1 MTSPVQESFENFE
14 NLKFDP
20 FESKDVLLD
29 DSNDP
34 DKNFYNNIQAVDT
47 QYYLPSEL
55 LSLFEKLHINLEN
68 FSMIHLNIRSA
79 KKIFEKLK
87 DFLSQTGSFLKVLC
101 PTETWIHDRNSE
113 SSPYQLPQYTAI
125 HQNRS
130 PSDKN
135 GRGGGISMCIHDSLS
150 FKS

>member
-55 LSLFEKLHINLEN
+55 LSLSEKLHINSEI
-68 FSMIHLNIRSA
+68 FSMIHLSN
-79 KKIFEKLK
+79 
-87 DFLSQTGSFLKVLC
+87 
-101 PTETWIHDRNSE
+101 
-113 SSPYQLPQYTAI
+113 
-125 HQNRS
+125 
-130 PSDKN
+130 
-135 GRGGGISMCIHDSLS
+135 
-150 FKS
+150 

>member
-55 LSLFEKLHINLEN
+55 LSLSEKIRINSEN
-68 FSMIHLNIRSA
+68 FSMIHLNIKSA
-79 KKIFEKLK
+79 KN
-87 DFLSQTGSFLKVLC
+87 FLENSRTFFLKQAPFLKF
-101 PTETWIHDRNSE
+101 
-113 SSPYQLPQYTAI
+113 YL
-125 HQNRS
+125 
-130 PSDKN
+130 
-135 GRGGGISMCIHDSLS
+135 
-150 FKS
+150 